1 MVARSMGVR
10 TTSVLRF
17 VDQLVL
23 GDPRHHRPQFGTDL
37 FDRMLGGQLAGGLQF
52 GLTGAVVEH
61 ETADEAALLDVG
73 EDALHFLLSFIG
85 DDARAGVVVAI
96 RSEERRVGKEGV
108 STCRTRG
115 APY

>member
-1 MVARSMGVR
+1 MIRRPPRSTR
-10 TTSVLRF
+10 TDTRF
-17 VDQLVL
+17 PYTTLF
-23 GDPRHHRPQFGTDL
+23 RTDL

-85 DDARAGVVVAI
+85 DDARAGVDVAI
-96 RSEERRVGKEGV
+96 FGDRK
-108 STCRTRG
+108 STRLNSSH
-115 APY
+115 

>member
-61 ETADEAALLDVG
+61 ETADEAAQIGRASCRERVCQYVWISVG
-73 EDALHFLLSFIG
+73 AVTLEKTKASSKPDS
-85 DDARAGVVVAI
+85 
-96 RSEERRVGKEGV
+96 K
-108 STCRTRG
+108 
-115 APY
+115 